1 MSNFLELAENRY
13 TTKHYDDSRKVSD
26 ADIQALKE
34 ILRLSPSSINSQ
46 PWRFY
51 VVSDDKIK
59 AELADASYFNKNKI
73 LNSSHLVVFC
83 VVDDLNLFEDQI
95 TKNYPEATVA
105 YYKQNVKLQP
115 EANIKNWLSRQV
127 YLSLGFFLSAC
138 ASMNID
144 STPME
149 GIDLNSYS
157 AILKTDGF
165 KPLFAVSIG
174 YRAEDDSNQ
183 PSVTPKQR
191 LKLDDVVYSI

>member
-1 MSNFLELAENRY
+1 MSNFLKLAENRY

-105 YYKQNVKLQP
+105 YYKQNVKLLT

-149 GIDLNSYS
+149 GIDLNAYS

-191 LKLDDVVYSI
+191 LKLDEVVYSI

>member
-149 GIDLNSYS
+149 GIDLNAYS
-157 AILKTDGF
+157 AILKTEGF

-191 LKLDDVVYSI
+191 LKLDEVVYSI